1 MHSPLSQIGGV
12 LVSMLL
18 SGSLLAC
25 SSFTPNDAPLP
36 DSTMV
41 EVMTELHLAKARSN
55 TYGDT
60 LYTALRDSILRRHSV
75 SDARFDEALRYYSER
90 PSEYLTIHRAMEDSL
105 EAGRQ
110 RLLED

>member
-1 MHSPLSQIGGV
+1 
-12 LVSMLL
+12 MLL

-25 SSFTPNDAPLP
+25 SSFTPSDPPLS

-41 EVMTELHLAKARSN
+41 EVMTELHLAKARAN

-60 LYTALRDSILRRHSV
+60 LYTALRDSILRQHSV
-75 SDARFDEALRYYSER
+75 SDARFDDALRYYSER
-90 PSEYLTIHRAMEDSL
+90 PSEYLAIHRAMEDSL